1 MNLSG
6 GDPLA
11 LAEKYMREG
20 NRLAALPLLMEYVRR
35 NPDSARGWWVLSFAY
50 ADPQEQ
56 LQCVD
61 EVLRLVPDNAPAR
74 ARREKI
80 LTRLST
86 GAGKATGQ
94 NERSFPKRSAP
105 KNTRILQFAV
115 LGVMAFVVVGILGA
129 AGFMLL
135 RGAASPAGMLQP
147 QAQQPLGY
155 SEISLPPTWTPTI
168 TETPSASQT
177 PLPVLST
184 MAVSPT
190 SLSAMQTSVAIG
202 KVGPMRNYIAPDFSL
217 INVGDNSVV
226 TLSKFRGRAV
236 IVFFWATWCQF
247 CNREMPSL
255 QMVYETYKDE
265 GLVVLAVNVGESA
278 LEARSYKD
286 EKNLTFPVLDDSG
299 NGVAS
304 TYNVSGFPTHYFIN
318 PSGVITHIT
327 IGGMDYWALT
337 EEVKSL
343 LNLP

>member
-6 GDPLA
+6 GDPLV

-35 NPDSARGWWVLSFAY
+35 HPDSARAWWMLSFAY
-50 ADPQEQ
+50 TDPQEQ

-61 EVLRLVPDNAPAR
+61 EVLRLTLDNAAAQ

-80 LTRLST
+80 LTRLS
-86 GAGKATGQ
+86 GNAASPSAQKVQAAP
-94 NERSFPKRSAP
+94 RRSAS
-105 KNTRILQFAV
+105 KKMMGMQFAV
-115 LGVMAFVVVGILGA
+115 LGVMALVVIGIVGVA
-129 AGFMLL
+129 AVMFL
-135 RGAASPAGMLQP
+135 RGVASPINMAQP
-147 QAQQPLGY
+147 QVPQPSGY

-184 MAVSPT
+184 LAVSPT
-190 SLSAMQTSVAIG
+190 SVSVLQTSVAIG
-202 KVGPMRNYIAPDFSL
+202 KVGPIRGYLAPDFSL
-217 INVGDNSVV
+217 VNVSDNSTVS
-226 TLSKFRGRAV
+226 LSNYRGKAV

-255 QMVYETYKDE
+255 QMVYETYKDD
-265 GLVVLAVNVGESA
+265 GLVVLAVDVGESA
-278 LEARSYKD
+278 SKARNYKD
-286 EKNLTFPVLDDSG
+286 ANRLTFPVLDDSG

-304 TYNVSGFPTHYFIN
+304 TYRVTGFPTHYFVD
-318 PSGVITHIT
+318 PSGVITRIN

-337 EEVKSL
+337 GEVKSL